1 MTFNNDKGDG
11 KLVTMVRQID
21 MRILLDE
28 EPVYKV
34 LYLQRQSP
42 SQALGEGRKWA
53 MPTNSIV
60 NRRKFSCEATGGNIG
75 DHPSPILYFTVLL
88 HSAYLSKICLY
99 KRYLFLLPMPLRCVY
114 TMRQN

>member
-34 LYLQRQSP
+34 LYPQRQSP
-42 SQALGEGRKWA
+42 SQALG
-53 MPTNSIV
+53 
-60 NRRKFSCEATGGNIG
+60 GGEEVGYANEL
-75 DHPSPILYFTVLL
+75 DS
-88 HSAYLSKICLY
+88 
-99 KRYLFLLPMPLRCVY
+99 
-114 TMRQN
+114 